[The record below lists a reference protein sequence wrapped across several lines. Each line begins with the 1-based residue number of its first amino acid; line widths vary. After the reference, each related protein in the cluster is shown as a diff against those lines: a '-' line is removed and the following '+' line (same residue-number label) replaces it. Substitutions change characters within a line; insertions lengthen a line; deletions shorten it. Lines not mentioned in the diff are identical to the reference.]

1 VYDPERAGGAALLL
15 VSYIDNFAP
24 FNAEADKALQ
34 VRWLAPG
41 HSPVRIRAY
50 ALKARTYYQLDA
62 NSGLATEFS
71 WPLEIVRQISLDRRQ
86 LGVVG
91 WTPVATRSG
100 EKKLYL
106 PLEISRVGDNSTASG
121 SPRLSVLPG
130 KRLNEIFLTVTLLNA
145 DLTPGP
151 TLLNESPLGYGSY
164 PADTR
169 VDIEL
174 VHLKIGKPGVY
185 SVRMKP
191 TVLNGPPAPPLDVLV
206 YNARPH

>member
-1 VYDPERAGGAALLL
+1 MGGFRTLGISIFAAAAFCAQPDVCDADLLRLVNPRNPLRYGPRPGRCEGVYDPERAGGAALLL

-91 WTPVATRSG
+91 WTPVATRS
-100 EKKLYL
+100 
-106 PLEISRVGDNSTASG
+106 
-121 SPRLSVLPG
+121 
-130 KRLNEIFLTVTLLNA
+130 KR
-145 DLTPGP
+145 
-151 TLLNESPLGYGSY
+151 
-164 PADTR
+164 
-169 VDIEL
+169 
-174 VHLKIGKPGVY
+174 
-185 SVRMKP
+185 
-191 TVLNGPPAPPLDVLV
+191 
-206 YNARPH
+206 